1 MLRGERVA
9 ENTRLS
15 VAHERRLSRDRDESE
30 QLLAHQRQLIAGLE
44 ALPDTSPPRAGRH
57 AAGEAP
63 GPSKFADAP
72 AADGRLPHFSERYA
86 ALLRAYVLMGSGS
99 MANEIAETADQL
111 VAASL
116 SPPEALQ
123 LHLAAVESLVK
134 GLGNRSARHVM
145 ARADLLAI
153 ELMTHLAHRSQRTA
167 EGPLTT
173 SQPAEAA
180 LLRNVTGTAGIDLT
194 ARS

>member
-1 MLRGERVA
+1 
-9 ENTRLS
+9 
-15 VAHERRLSRDRDESE
+15 
-30 QLLAHQRQLIAGLE
+30 
-44 ALPDTSPPRAGRH
+44 
-57 AAGEAP
+57 
-63 GPSKFADAP
+63 
-72 AADGRLPHFSERYA
+72 
-86 ALLRAYVLMGSGS
+86 MGSGS

-173 SQPAEAA
+173 SPPAEAA